1 MENLFQTIYSNGI
14 SATYVL
20 GAIACALVGGLL
32 MSWIASFRLRAS
44 RSLFITAAIIPTVVC
59 VVFSLIEY
67 FLSASSTTTITM
79 RLVTAAVAFG
89 LIRFRSAQGKADEM
103 LLLFLSTA
111 TGFAFG
117 MGYLAYG
124 FLICLG
130 LAGIYVLLTFLP
142 LFDHKYIAAEKLLKI
157 VVPESLNY
165 TEIFDDTF
173 AHYLKVNE
181 LVEVKTTNMGSMY
194 KLSYRVRL
202 KNGKEEKEF
211 IDELRTKNGNLE
223 VSLLPYVDTKGTL

>member
-20 GAIACALVGGLL
+20 GAIACALIGGLL

-142 LFDHKYIAAEKLLKI
+142 LFDHKCIAAEKLLKI

-194 KLSYRVRL
+194 KISYRVRL

-223 VSLLPYVDTKGTL
+223 ISLLPYVDNKASL

>member
-14 SATYVL
+14 SASYVL
-20 GAIACALVGGLL
+20 GAIACALLGGLL

-44 RSLFITAAIIPTVVC
+44 RSLFITSSIIPSLVCTV
-59 VVFSLIEY
+59 FALIEC
-67 FLSASSTTTITM
+67 FLSASSTTTVTA
-79 RLVTAAVAFG
+79 RLITAAVAFG
-89 LIRFRSAQGKADEM
+89 LIRFRSAQGKAEEM

-111 TGFAFG
+111 SGFAFG

-130 LAGIYVLLTFLP
+130 LSGLYILFTFLP
-142 LFDHKYIAAEKLLKI
+142 IFDHKYVAAEKLLKI

-181 LVEVKTTNMGSMY
+181 LVEVKTTNMGSLY
-194 KLSYRVRL
+194 KISYRVRL
-202 KNGKEEKEF
+202 KNQAEEKEF

-223 VSLLPYVDTKGTL
+223 ISLLPYVDNKATL

>member
-14 SATYVL
+14 NATYVL